1 MPSTPEGK
9 LAAASNQNQ
18 TIDPREHYDAWAA
31 DYDSDLLDTYGY
43 VAPRI
48 AVGAFVTVAPERA
61 ASIIDLGCG
70 TGLAGR
76 ELAARGY
83 TRFDGLDIS
92 PGMLARARGLGIY
105 RQLLKGDLTKRTAI
119 PEASYDALIS
129 VGAFGGGHV
138 GPENLREFIRVVK
151 PGASMV
157 IYLNAQPYEEH
168 DYPRSFRELQLAGF
182 WEVQKIE
189 ASNYMDALDR
199 PGRLIIAK
207 RTATQPIVV

>member
-1 MPSTPEGK
+1 MPSRPEGK
-9 LAAASNQNQ
+9 LAAASDQNQ
-18 TIDPREHYDAWAA
+18 TIDAKEHYDAWAA
-31 DYDSDLLDTYGY
+31 DYDSDLLQTYGY

-48 AVGAFVTVAPERA
+48 AAKAFVETAPDRQ

-70 TGLAGR
+70 TGLAGC

-83 TRFDGLDIS
+83 TRIDGLDIS

-105 RQLLKGDLTKRTAI
+105 RQLLRGDLTKRTAI

-151 PGASMV
+151 PGAAMV
-157 IYLNAQPYEEH
+157 IYLNAQPFEDH
-168 DYPRSFRELQLAGF
+168 DYPRSFRELEQAGF
-182 WEVQKIE
+182 WEILKIT

-199 PGRLIIAK
+199 PGRLIVAK
-207 RTATQPIVV
+207 RTATRPIVV

>member
-1 MPSTPEGK
+1 MPSKPQGK
-9 LAAASNQNQ
+9 LAAASNQDQ
-18 TIDPREHYDAWAA
+18 TIDAQEHYDAWAA
-31 DYDSDLLDTYGY
+31 DYDSDLLHTYGY

-48 AVGAFVTVAPERA
+48 AAEAFVTVAPDRQ

-70 TGLAGR
+70 TGLAGH

-92 PGMLARARGLGIY
+92 PGMLARARSLGIY
-105 RQLLKGDLTKRTAI
+105 RQLLQGDLTKRTTI

-151 PGASMV
+151 PGAAMV
-157 IYLNAQPYEEH
+157 IYLNAQPFEEH
-168 DYPRSFRELQLAGF
+168 DYPRSFHELQQAGF

-207 RTATQPIVV
+207 RTATRSIVV